1 MPDPFRLRLDPTFE
15 LHEAI
20 QSLAHAE
27 PARIREVLQR
37 INAAQ
42 RIAGVEPPWRKPLP
56 DVTLSALLLSPGEV
70 EKLHH
75 LAIRLHDMVE
85 KVLDLVIGDEALFRR
100 FFPDHLRIHPY
111 LARTRGAESWQII
124 SRYDL
129 ILAPDGGVRLLEL
142 NTGCPG
148 GFIVTE
154 GLADPA
160 IEAFEQLGLKTAS
173 WGSENMRP
181 GALIDTILEIE
192 KRAGIEPALIAVLND
207 ENELRFE
214 LEQIAASFRARN
226 RESEVIDAR
235 KLAYR
240 DGQLLFQ
247 GRPIS
252 VSSNKFRVS
261 TPESPNHCWKAG
273 FEERYSAFLQAQ
285 QAGAFVSIN
294 NLCGSS
300 VAEDKGLLSLFHEP
314 EIEAILTSEERELA
328 ASCIPWT
335 ARLEEKSVRR
345 HGETLDSLPDYV
357 RRHREQFVI
366 KPANEGRG
374 FGVRVGKVT
383 SPEEWEKAATPDPS
397 MPCIVQDYVQ
407 SVSLPIG
414 HLTGEEFRITPHYL
428 TLALAI
434 THRRPAGLLSRVSTE
449 AVTNVAKTG
458 FIQGIF
464 AVS

>member
-1 MPDPFRLRLDPTFE
+1 MPDPFRLRLDPTIA

-20 QSLAHAE
+20 ESLAQQE
-27 PARIREVLQR
+27 PTRIRAVLREV
-37 INAAQ
+37 NAAQ
-42 RIAGVEPPWRKPLP
+42 RVAGVEPPGRKPLP
-56 DVTLSALLLSPGEV
+56 DVTLSALLLSPAEI
-70 EKLHH
+70 EKLHQ
-75 LAIRLHDMVE
+75 LAIGLHAMVE
-85 KVLDLVIGDEALFRR
+85 KVLDHVISDETCFRR
-100 FFPDHLRIHPY
+100 FFPDHLRIYPY
-111 LARTRGAESWQII
+111 LARTRGADSWQII

-160 IEAFEQLGLKTAS
+160 IEAFERLGLKQGAWQS
-173 WGSENMRP
+173 QNMRP
-181 GALIDTILEIE
+181 GALIDTILDIE
-192 KRAGIEPALIAVLND
+192 KRAGVDPGLIAVLND

-214 LEQIAASFRARN
+214 LEQIAASFRALN

-235 KLAYR
+235 KLTYQN
-240 DGQLLFQ
+240 GQLCFDD
-247 GRPIS
+247 RPIS

-261 TPESPNHCWKAG
+261 TPESPNHCWKTG
-273 FEERYSAFLQAQ
+273 FEERYAAFLAAQ
-285 QAGAFVSIN
+285 KEGAFVSIN

-300 VAEDKGLLSLFHEP
+300 VAEDKGLLSLFREP
-314 EIEAILTSEERELA
+314 EIEAILTARERELA

-335 ARLEEKSVRR
+335 ARLEEKPVQR
-345 HGETLDSLPDYV
+345 HGETIESLPDYV
-357 RRHREQFVI
+357 RRHPEQFVI

-383 SPEEWEKAATPDPS
+383 SAEEWQAAATPDPA

-414 HLTGEEFRITPHYL
+414 HLTGDEFRISPHYL
-428 TLALAI
+428 TLAMAI

-464 AVS
+464 TV